1 MRRRAFITLLG
12 GAAVAS
18 SPLWP
23 LRARAQ
29 RPNPMRRVG
38 VLMPLPESD
47 REGQRRIAA
56 LAEALRKMGW
66 SEGHNIA
73 FEVRYADGGPQRL
86 PALANELVE
95 ANVDLIITQAAQ
107 PVEAARKATSTIPIV
122 MAAHGDALGSGVIAS
137 LGRPGGNVTGQ
148 TLVATEQASKRL
160 DLIKKMY
167 PGLLRAAIL
176 WNGNAAG
183 HRLQMEAME
192 AASPVL
198 GIALQSRPTHNPTD
212 IDAALQAAAEA
223 NAQVIVTMDDPM
235 IQSNRTRIVA
245 FAMQQRLPVVGE
257 FRPFA
262 EAGALMSYA
271 PDQIE
276 LWRSAA
282 AYVDKIFKGAKPGD
296 LPVAQPTKFEL
307 LINLRTAKAIGFEVP
322 APVLAIADEVIE

>member
-1 MRRRAFITLLG
+1 MKRREFMALLG
-12 GAAVAS
+12 GAAAA
-18 SPLWP
+18 WP
-23 LRARAQ
+23 LAARAQ
-29 RPNPMRRVG
+29 RSTRLRLIG
-38 VLMPLPESD
+38 VLMPLPGSD

-56 LAEALRKMGW
+56 LAEGLQKMGW

-73 FEVRYADGGPQRL
+73 FEVRYAEGRPERL
-86 PALANELVE
+86 TTLAKELVD

-107 PVEAARKATSTIPIV
+107 PVEAARKATDKIPIV

-167 PGLLRAAIL
+167 PRLLRAAIL

-198 GIALQSRPTHNPTD
+198 GITLQSRPIHNSTE
-212 IDAALQAAAEA
+212 IDAALQAATDAK
-223 NAQVIVTMDDPM
+223 AQVIVTMDDPM

-245 FAMQQRLPVVGE
+245 YAMQQRLPVVGE

-282 AYVDKIFKGAKPGD
+282 VYIDKILRGAKPGD

-307 LINLRTAKAIGFEVP
+307 LINVRTAKAIGFEVP
-322 APVLAIADEVIE
+322 ASVLAIADEVIE